1 MNKSCGS
8 CIYCIQGKNMWLCDH
23 YVDKMGKIV
32 VCDPS
37 FDDICSNYV
46 EGDEVNSS
54 ARWDSK

>member
-8 CIYCIQGKNMWLCDH
+8 CIYCLQGKNMWLCDH

-32 VCDPS
+32 VCDPP

-46 EGDEVNSS
+46 EGDEANE
-54 ARWDSK
+54 